1 MNQQTFL
8 EQLRQGLS
16 GLPQEEIEARLAFYS
31 EMIDDQMEDGI
42 SEEDAVSS
50 VGSVEDIVAQT
61 VEEVPLAKI
70 ARERI
75 RPKKPLRWVEILLLV
90 LGSPIWLS
98 LGIAVLAVLLA
109 CFAAIWAIVV
119 ALWAVFAA
127 LAAASLAALAGCVA
141 LAVRGYAMVGVA
153 VLATGLVASGLTIF
167 LLFAGKG
174 CTLGIWQVTGLAGR
188 WMKNCLM
195 KREVAE

>member
-8 EQLRQGLS
+8 SQLRQGFS

-42 SEEDAVSS
+42 PEEDAVLN
-50 VGSVEDIVAQT
+50 VGSVEDIVAQA
-61 VEEVPLAKI
+61 VEEVPLVKI

-75 RPKKPLRWVEILLLV
+75 RPKKPLRSVEILLLV

-98 LGIAVLAVLLA
+98 LGIAVLAVIFA
-109 CFAAIWAIVV
+109 CCVSIWAIVV

-127 LAAASLAALAGCVA
+127 LAAGSLAALAGCVV
-141 LAVRGYAMVGVA
+141 LAVRGHVVTGVA
-153 VLATGLVASGLTIF
+153 ALAAGLVSIGLTIF

-174 CTLGIWQVTGLAGR
+174 CTLGVWQATGLAGR

>member
-8 EQLRQGLS
+8 EQLRQGFS

-50 VGSVEDIVAQT
+50 VGSVEDIVAQA

-98 LGIAVLAVLLA
+98 LGIAVLAVLLR
-109 CFAAIWAIVV
+109 V
-119 ALWAVFAA
+119 
-127 LAAASLAALAGCVA
+127 SLPFGQSLSRCGRCSPHWRP
-141 LAVRGYAMVGVA
+141 LRLRRWRGA
-153 VLATGLVASGLTIF
+153 
-167 LLFAGKG
+167 
-174 CTLGIWQVTGLAGR
+174 
-188 WMKNCLM
+188 
-195 KREVAE
+195 